1 VRAHGYTQPVRRGG
15 AAALF
20 LACATAGLLS
30 AFTLTAAP
38 VGGAD
43 TGTTGTDA
51 GATPPP
57 PPETTAP
64 PPTTPRALTIASD
77 VSVGGSPVGG
87 LSAAAADVQLRRAFS
102 RPLKLRLPLRTITV
116 TPQELG
122 AAAYVGDAVKRA
134 RAVRPGTRVPLSV
147 KVGRARVERFVS
159 SLARKVDLEP
169 VDSRLSLRG
178 LKPFVTKGAPGR
190 RLKQVLATR
199 AIVLALRTH
208 GREPVELRF
217 DELGAEVTPQSIGQ
231 VIVIRRGQNRL
242 YFYNGMRLVRAF
254 NVATGL
260 PSYPT
265 PLGRHTVVVKWRNP
279 WWYPPNSAWAKG
291 AEPVPPGPGNPLGT
305 RWMGLSAPLV
315 GIHGTPNAASIG
327 YSQSHGCI
335 RMLIPEAE
343 WLFERLKIGTPVYV
357 VAQ

>member
-1 VRAHGYTQPVRRGG
+1 MRARGYTQPVRRGG

-20 LACATAGLLS
+20 LACAVAGVLS
-30 AFTLTAAP
+30 AVMLTAAP

-43 TGTTGTDA
+43 TGTTGTDT
-51 GATPPP
+51 GTTATP

-64 PPTTPRALTIASD
+64 PSTTPRSLTIASG

-87 LSAAAADVQLRRAFS
+87 LSASAADVQLRKAFS
-102 RPLKLRLPLRTITV
+102 RPLRLRLPLRTIPV
-116 TPQELG
+116 KPQELG

-147 KVGRARVERFVS
+147 KVDTAKVERFVAA
-159 SLARKVDLEP
+159 LARKVDLAP
-169 VDSRLSLRG
+169 VNSRLFLRE

-208 GREPVELRF
+208 DREPVELRF
-217 DELGAEVTPQSIGQ
+217 DELEAQVTPKDIGQ

-242 YFYNGMRLVRAF
+242 YFYDGMRLVRAF
-254 NVATGL
+254 NVATGQA
-260 PSYPT
+260 SYPT

-279 WWYPPNSAWAKG
+279 WWYPPNSSWAKG
-291 AEPVPPGPGNPLGT
+291 AKPVPPGPGNPLGT

-343 WLFERLKIGTPVYV
+343 WLFERLEIGTPVYV